1 MDHAVF
7 FKDRDGRDIQD
18 EEQRIKQILIKNA
31 SNLNNQSQNR
41 NSQILAIDV
50 PYKSQMKQFAKI
62 MI

>member
-41 NSQILAIDV
+41 NSQILTIDV
-50 PYKSQMKQFAKI
+50 PYKSQMK
-62 MI
+62 

>member
-41 NSQILAIDV
+41 NSQILTIDV
-50 PYKSQMKQFAKI
+50 PYKSQMKLFDKI

>member
-41 NSQILAIDV
+41 NLKNSCTQTKTKI
-50 PYKSQMKQFAKI
+50 KSD
-62 MI
+62 

>member
-31 SNLNNQSQNR
+31 SNLNNQSHNR
-41 NSQILAIDV
+41 NSQILTIDV

>member
-18 EEQRIKQILIKNA
+18 EEQRIKQILLKNA

-41 NSQILAIDV
+41 NSQILTIDV